1 MVITATV
8 PDRAP
13 HPLGTVGRTQQGN
26 GSRPTIADTGHTL
39 GSNDDLELMT
49 MPSVVGREAGERD
62 PLLLRDKIMSG
73 EAIDGLK
80 QYAYLLLVPRTF
92 DRC

>member
-1 MVITATV
+1 MVITETV
-8 PDRAP
+8 SDIAA
-13 HPLGTVGRTQQGN
+13 HPLGTVGRTDQAH
-26 GSRPTIADTGHTL
+26 SVRSTLTGRGQTL

-49 MPSVVGREAGERD
+49 MPSVVGRESGERD

-80 QYAYLLLVPRTF
+80 Q
-92 DRC
+92 